1 MALDIDTFLV
11 VSFILLNLVIGVC
24 YSKRITSVS
33 DYALGG
39 RHFDTSS
46 LVATTVATTIGG
58 GFFAGAITESYRQ
71 GLYFIIPALGEPIS
85 LILVSI
91 FLIPRM
97 KEFLGDISIA
107 ESMGKIFGKKVQLVC
122 AIFGIFLCAGIIALQ
137 FKVLSSIFSLFFG
150 VSGFYGALAGAL
162 VVITYSTLG
171 GIRAVTF
178 TDVIQF
184 FTFGTIIP
192 IVSLLIWKTL
202 GDTDQVFKTIAS
214 TPNFDFSSVF
224 DATNPDFRKSVFLL
238 LFFLVPG
245 FQPVFFQR
253 ITMATD
259 IAQAKKVFL
268 IAGVISTAILLV
280 TSLLGLLILSDN
292 TNLDPDSLLP
302 YIIDE
307 YSYTGLKGLLAVG
320 VISIVM
326 STADSYINSASAMF
340 TNDVFKLASKGTKNL
355 EIIITRGF
363 AFFVGTIALIL
374 AVKSTSIL
382 NLILFILGCYMPV
395 VSVPLVFAILG
406 FRSSGKSVL
415 MGMLGGGITTI
426 SWNIWM
432 SYTNIDS
439 VIPGIF
445 GNIIILFAS
454 HYILRQSGGW
464 EKVVKEQVA
473 GDFNFNIDIISN
485 IKSFRFTEFCRRNT
499 PRAETTYSF
508 FGFFCIIAVFSTMYS
523 LPQSIRDQHDM
534 ILEFIDASVL
544 LIATMLITYPIWP
557 PTLRSKT
564 LISILWITGLFY
576 TVPFVGTLQVII
588 SDFGQFPLMVMLL
601 STVILSTLVSWQA
614 AISIMILGVL
624 AGFQCYKS
632 LHGMGL
638 VDTNIGTLQFKIMYL
653 LLLFSSILI
662 AFLKPKQ
669 EYIEKTEAKVD
680 DLTNEVSNLNEAVSH
695 YTERVEDQAKE
706 IERLGST
713 AKRILN
719 NVNHELR
726 LPVGN
731 VVNFATMLNEGL
743 DKLDE
748 DSLKE
753 LSKEVYD
760 NSNRLSSMILNM
772 LDLATLNA
780 DKIELEKK
788 VINFSEL
795 VRERINTCLRIY
807 VNDKQTNISAKIEEN
822 ILVNLDP
829 NYIRQTVDN
838 LIINAISFGGNAPI
852 SISVLKASGY
862 VEFVIQDK
870 GIGIPESE
878 LYDIFTPFKMGS
890 NCESKAEGRGVGLAL
905 CKAAI
910 DAHGGRIRAESKGR
924 QGAKFVFSL
933 KALDS

>member
-1 MALDIDTFLV
+1 MSFDIDIFLV
-11 VSFILLNLVIGVC
+11 VSFIILNLIIGVY
-24 YSKRITSVS
+24 YSRSISSVS
-33 DYALGG
+33 DYALGD

-71 GLYFIIPALGEPIS
+71 GLYFIIPALGEPVA

-97 KEFLGDISIA
+97 KEFLGDISVA
-107 ESMGKIFGKKVQLVC
+107 ESLGKLFGKKVQLVS
-122 AIFGIFLCAGIIALQ
+122 AVFGIFLCSGIIALQ

-150 VSGFYGALAGAL
+150 VSGLYGAFFSAL

-202 GDTDQVFKTIAS
+202 GNTDQVFETLVS
-214 TPNFDFSSVF
+214 SPNFNFSSVF
-224 DATNPDFRKSVFLL
+224 NVSDPSFRKSIFLL

-253 ITMATD
+253 ITMATN
-259 IAQAKKVFL
+259 IAQAKKVFM
-268 IAGVISTAILLV
+268 IAGAISTAILLV

-302 YIIDE
+302 YIIDQ

-340 TNDVFKLASKGTKNL
+340 TNDVFKLASNENTKI
-355 EIIITRGF
+355 EVVVTRGF
-363 AFFVGTIALIL
+363 AVFVGTIALVL
-374 AVKSTSIL
+374 AVKSSSIL
-382 NLILFILGCYMPV
+382 SLILFILGCYMPV
-395 VSVPLVFAILG
+395 VSVPLFFAIIG
-406 FRSSGKSVL
+406 FRSSSTSVL
-415 MGMLGGGITTI
+415 MGMLGGGLTNICW
-426 SWNIWM
+426 SIWM
-432 SYTNIDS
+432 SHTGIDS
-439 VIPGIF
+439 VIPGIV
-445 GNIIILFAS
+445 GNIVLLFGT
-454 HYILRQSGGW
+454 HYIFRQSGGW
-464 EKVVKEQVA
+464 KKIERES
-473 GDFNFNIDIISN
+473 DPSEFNFNLNIIDN
-485 IKSFRFTEFCRRNT
+485 FKSFSFVEFCKRNT
-499 PRAETTYSF
+499 PLAETTYSF

-523 LPQSIRDQHDM
+523 LPQSLRDQHDM
-534 ILEFIDASVL
+534 ILQFIDASVL

-557 PTLRSKT
+557 KTLRSKT
-564 LISILWITGLFY
+564 LISILWIVGLFY

-588 SDFGQFPLMVMLL
+588 SDFGQFPLMVLLL

-624 AGFQCYKS
+624 SGIQCYKS
-632 LHGMGL
+632 LVGYG
-638 VDTNIGTLQFKIMYL
+638 VIGGNVGTLQFKIMYL

-669 EYIEKTEAKVD
+669 EYIEKTEAQLD
-680 DLTNEVSNLNEAVSH
+680 DLTNEVSELNEAVSH

-731 VVNFATMLNEGL
+731 VVNFAAMLNEGL

-748 DSLKE
+748 NSLKE
-753 LSKEVYD
+753 LSREVCD

-772 LDLATLNA
+772 LDLATLDA
-780 DKIELEKK
+780 DKIELERQ

-795 VRERINTCLRIY
+795 VRERINTCLKIY
-807 VNDKQTNISAKIEEN
+807 AKDEETDIHAKIEEN
-822 ILVNLDP
+822 LLVNLDP

-838 LIINAISFGGNAPI
+838 LIINAISFSQGKPINITVSKGTGN
-852 SISVLKASGY
+852 VKF
-862 VEFVIQDK
+862 EIQDK
-870 GIGIPESE
+870 GIGIPEE
-878 LYDIFTPFKMGS
+878 EIYDIFTPFKMGS
-890 NCESKAEGRGVGLAL
+890 NTESKAEGRGVGLAL
-905 CKAAI
+905 CKASI
-910 DAHGGRIRAESKGR
+910 DAHGGKITAKSKSM
-924 QGAKFVFSL
+924 QGAKFVFTL
-933 KALDS
+933 KAIES